1 MVPVVPNSSLRIN
14 LSLARF
20 RGALCLYGFQ
30 GPRKVDSDAI
40 VDKWSGL
47 LEPGKTTLS
56 PREGRLVERV
66 AAPDQPQTVWPKD
79 RLSPQTL
86 APQLDQRHEHL
97 QLDVHEKLDELDH
110 EMMQL
115 EKHYVGATEVMTI
128 RMSPPPPDPQGHYD
142 ALNAIIRN
150 PRRPFTDAALS
161 ARDTVWPLF
170 ASTEQWGALAL
181 TVYGVRC
188 AGRRGGGRL

>member
-86 APQLDQRHEHL
+86 AYLTNP
-97 QLDVHEKLDELDH
+97 EL
-110 EMMQL
+110 L
-115 EKHYVGATEVMTI
+115 AVVRPTE
-128 RMSPPPPDPQGHYD
+128 RSSFGS
-142 ALNAIIRN
+142 N
-150 PRRPFTDAALS
+150 F
-161 ARDTVWPLF
+161 
-170 ASTEQWGALAL
+170 
-181 TVYGVRC
+181 
-188 AGRRGGGRL
+188 